1 MSRRLRTAALTGLL
15 SIAIGLSAVVS
26 AQTASADTPTC
37 EQWGSVAIQG
47 GRYIVNNNRWG
58 TSSTQCINV
67 TGTGFTVTQADGTA
81 STSGA
86 PKSYPMAYYGCH
98 YGACTTSGNVLSPNG
113 MQASNAAFAN
123 ITTSVSMTYPSS
135 GTYDAAYD
143 IWFNKSQPTTTTG
156 QNDGAEL
163 MVWLNHQGSIQ
174 PIGSKV
180 GTATI
185 AGATWDVWSGNSG
198 WNVISYVRQTTTSSA
213 TFSVK
218 SFWDDVVSRGLGSN
232 SWYLT
237 SIQAGFEPW
246 IGGVGLALDSFSVS
260 TTGSTPT
267 ATPTPTPTPTPTVT
281 PTPTPTPTG
290 TTGGCTASL
299 TTISSWAGGFQASVT
314 VTNASS
320 SLVNGWTTAW
330 TFPAGQTI
338 SSLWSGVATQSGA
351 TVTVKNAPYN
361 GLLAAHGSTTFGFIG
376 TGSAPGSLTATC
388 TTP

>member
-37 EQWGSVAIQG
+37 ELWGSVSIQG

-58 TSSTQCINV
+58 TSATQCINV
-67 TGTGFTVTQADGTA
+67 TSTGFAVTQADGTA
-81 STSGA
+81 ATNGP

-98 YGACTTSGNVLSPNG
+98 YGTCTTSGNVLSPNG
-113 MQASNAAFAN
+113 MQTSNAAFAN

-198 WNVISYVRQTTTSSA
+198 WNVISYVRQTATSSA
-213 TFSVK
+213 TFTVK
-218 SFWDDVVSRGLGSN
+218 SFWPVVV
-232 SWYLT
+232 
-237 SIQAGFEPW
+237 
-246 IGGVGLALDSFSVS
+246 VGCD
-260 TTGSTPT
+260 
-267 ATPTPTPTPTPTVT
+267 
-281 PTPTPTPTG
+281 
-290 TTGGCTASL
+290 
-299 TTISSWAGGFQASVT
+299 
-314 VTNASS
+314 
-320 SLVNGWTTAW
+320 
-330 TFPAGQTI
+330 
-338 SSLWSGVATQSGA
+338 
-351 TVTVKNAPYN
+351 
-361 GLLAAHGSTTFGFIG
+361 LLNQMS
-376 TGSAPGSLTATC
+376 
-388 TTP
+388 